1 MKPNLFINLLSMYSF
16 ETDSFFFVDHLMQH
30 EIVWRV
36 FYLNNNIR
44 ENHSLIEKLFP
55 HVLLLV
61 IQDRELKLLQPRDQ
75 DFLGYSS
82 PELIE

>member
-1 MKPNLFINLLSMYSF
+1 
-16 ETDSFFFVDHLMQH
+16 MQH
-30 EIVWRV
+30 EIVRRV
-36 FYLNNNIR
+36 FYLSNNTR

-75 DFLGYSS
+75 GFPGYSS